1 MIALNETRL
10 KVMYFIM
17 ISGLNAFVILFQ
29 FIEFLSLEHILSEM
43 FILKVRLGK
52 FILHILLLVLVE
64 ISKC

>member
-1 MIALNETRL
+1 
-10 KVMYFIM
+10 MYFIM

-29 FIEFLSLEHILSEM
+29 LIEFLSLEYILSEM

-64 ISKC
+64 ISK